1 MKMKQFK
8 TLLVAVALLFGA
20 TSMVNA
26 QSKVAHIDTQK
37 LIADMPEMKSA
48 QNQLQKLQKTYES
61 EIKSLAT
68 ELQNKMKQY
77 QAEASTKTDEE
88 NLKRSQEVEGMRN
101 SILKYE
107 QNAQQEMGKKQE
119 DLIKPIM
126 EKARLAIQK
135 VARAKKYAYVID
147 ATAGSGL
154 LLADGPDLMADV
166 KKELGM

>member
-1 MKMKQFK
+1 MKQFK
-8 TLLVAVALLFGA
+8 TLLVAVVLLLGA

-26 QSKVAHIDTQK
+26 QAKVAHIDTQQ

-48 QNQLQKLQKTYES
+48 QNQLQKLQKTYEGD
-61 EIKSLAT
+61 IQTMAT

-77 QAEASTKTDEE
+77 QAEAATKTDEE
-88 NLKRSQEVEGMRN
+88 NGKRAQEVQGMRDN
-101 SILKYE
+101 ILKYE

-135 VARAKKYAYVID
+135 VARAKGYQYVID
-147 ATAGSGL
+147 ATNGSGL
-154 LLADGPDLMADV
+154 ILADGPDLMTDV